1 MKGQIM
7 ENSWNLSKIIKN
19 NKEFDNLISECEKL
33 LNKLTKYKGKITKS
47 SKTLLEFLKLND
59 ELNRKYE
66 KLYVYSYLNYYS
78 DLTNSKFKGLTL
90 KVNNLG
96 EKISVG
102 LSFAQPELMECD
114 YDTIKSYISENETLE
129 EYSFALEKTYRYKPH
144 TLNESEENIISLATN
159 AMGLCDEAYSALN
172 DADIKLDSIKNEK
185 GKKVILNQSNY
196 SVYIKSKSSKVRKS
210 AFMSMYKYYENHINT
225 ISNLYLGDIKEHYF
239 VSNVRKFK
247 SPLEKSLFSD
257 NINVNLYNLLID
269 VVNENLPL
277 LHRYLSIKKKSLKL
291 KEMHLYDVY
300 AECVDVKEKSIS
312 FEKCLETIYNALK
325 PLGEDYLNDL
335 KKGIK
340 SGWIDVY
347 PRKGKRSGAY
357 SWGSYDT
364 MPYLSINYENNY
376 QSVDTLIHELGH
388 SMHSFYSNKCNS
400 YSDAS
405 YPIFL
410 AEIASTVNEMLLT
423 KYMLDTTKDKKLR
436 RKYIFELLE
445 SIRTTIFRQT
455 MFAEFERNI
464 YEKYSNGVSITALE
478 LNNSYYELN
487 KKYFGDEV
495 VIDEEIKYEWA
506 RIPHFY
512 TPFYVYKY
520 ATGLIVSLIISDKLL
535 NEKGFKDKY
544 IEFLSSGG
552 NDYPLNILK
561 KLGIDITKKSTMEN
575 AFKVF
580 REYLDMLE
588 KE

>member
-1 MKGQIM
+1 M

>member
-1 MKGQIM
+1 M

-19 NKEFDNLISECEKL
+19 NKEFDSLISECECL
-33 LNKLTKYKGKITKS
+33 LNKLIKYKGKITKS
-47 SKTLLEFLKLND
+47 SKSLLEFLKLND

-78 DLTNSKFKGLTL
+78 DLTNSKFKDLTL

-102 LSFAQPELMECD
+102 LSFVQPELMECE
-114 YDTIKSYISENETLE
+114 YDTIKSYISENEALE
-129 EYSFALEKTYRYKPH
+129 EYSFALEKTYRYKSH
-144 TLNESEENIISLATN
+144 TLGKSEENIISMATN

-257 NINVNLYNLLID
+257 NINVSLYNLLID
-269 VVNENLPL
+269 VVNENLL
-277 LHRYLSIKKKSLKL
+277 LLYRYLGIKKKALKL

-300 AECVDVKEKSIS
+300 AECVDVKEESIS

-325 PLGEDYLNDL
+325 PLGEEYLNDL

-455 MFAEFERNI
+455 MFAEFERDI
-464 YEKYSNGVSITALE
+464 YAKYNDGVSITGEE
-478 LNNSYYELN
+478 LCNTYYELN
-487 KKYFGDEV
+487 KKYFGKNIV
-495 VIDEEIKYEWA
+495 LDEEIKYEWA

-520 ATGLIVSLIISDKLL
+520 ATGLIVSLIISDKLVK
-535 NEKGFKDKY
+535 EEGFKDKY
-544 IEFLSSGG
+544 IKFLSSGG
-552 NDYPLNILK
+552 CDYPLNILK
-561 KLGIDITKKSTMEN
+561 KLGIDITKKETLEN
-575 AFKVF
+575 AFKIF
-580 REYLDMLE
+580 EEYLNILE

>member
-1 MKGQIM
+1 M

-19 NKEFDNLISECEKL
+19 NKEFDSLISECECL
-33 LNKLTKYKGKITKS
+33 LNKLIKYKGKITKS
-47 SKTLLEFLKLND
+47 SKSLLEFLKLND

-78 DLTNSKFKGLTL
+78 DLTNSKFKDLTL

-102 LSFAQPELMECD
+102 LSFVQPELMECE
-114 YDTIKSYISENETLE
+114 YDTIKSYISENEALE
-129 EYSFALEKTYRYKPH
+129 EYSFALEKTYRYKSH
-144 TLNESEENIISLATN
+144 TLGKSEENIISMATN

-257 NINVNLYNLLID
+257 NINVSLYNLLID
-269 VVNENLPL
+269 VVNENLL
-277 LHRYLSIKKKSLKL
+277 LLYRYLGIKKKALKL

-300 AECVDVKEKSIS
+300 AECVDVKEESIS

-325 PLGEDYLNDL
+325 PLGEEYLNDL

-455 MFAEFERNI
+455 MFAEFEKNI

-478 LNNSYYELN
+478 LNNSYLELN

>member
-1 MKGQIM
+1 M

-19 NKEFDNLISECEKL
+19 NKEFDSLISECECL
-33 LNKLTKYKGKITKS
+33 LNKLIKYKGKITKS
-47 SKTLLEFLKLND
+47 SKSLLEFLKLND

-78 DLTNSKFKGLTL
+78 DLTNSKFKDLTL

-102 LSFAQPELMECD
+102 LSFVQPELMECE
-114 YDTIKSYISENETLE
+114 YDTIKSYISENEALE
-129 EYSFALEKTYRYKPH
+129 EYSFALEKTYRYKSH
-144 TLNESEENIISLATN
+144 TLGKSEENIISMATN

-225 ISNLYLGDIKEHYF
+225 ISNLYLGDIKERYF

-257 NINVNLYNLLID
+257 NINVSLYNLLID
-269 VVNENLPL
+269 VVNENLL
-277 LHRYLSIKKKSLKL
+277 LLYRYLGIKKKALKL

-300 AECVDVKEKSIS
+300 AECVDVKEESIS

-325 PLGEDYLNDL
+325 PLGEEYLNDL

-455 MFAEFERNI
+455 MFAEFEKNI

-478 LNNSYYELN
+478 LNNSYLELN

>member
-1 MKGQIM
+1 M

-102 LSFAQPELMECD
+102 LSFVQPELMECE
-114 YDTIKSYISENETLE
+114 YDTIKSYISENEALE
-129 EYSFALEKTYRYKPH
+129 EYSFALEKTYRYKSH
-144 TLNESEENIISLATN
+144 TLGKSEENIISMATN
-159 AMGLCDEAYSALN
+159 AMGICDEAYSALN

-257 NINVNLYNLLID
+257 NINVSLYNLLID

-455 MFAEFERNI
+455 MFAEFEKNI

-478 LNNSYYELN
+478 LNNSYLELN

>member
-1 MKGQIM
+1 M

-19 NKEFDNLISECEKL
+19 NKEFDSLISECECL
-33 LNKLTKYKGKITKS
+33 LNKLIKYKGKITKS
-47 SKTLLEFLKLND
+47 SKSLLEFLKLND

-78 DLTNSKFKGLTL
+78 DLTNSKFKDLTL

-102 LSFAQPELMECD
+102 LSFVQPELMECE
-114 YDTIKSYISENETLE
+114 YDTIKSYISENEALE
-129 EYSFALEKTYRYKPH
+129 EYSFALEKTYRYKSH
-144 TLNESEENIISLATN
+144 TLGKSEENIISMATN
-159 AMGLCDEAYSALN
+159 AMGICDEAYSALN

-257 NINVNLYNLLID
+257 NINVSLYNLLID
-269 VVNENLPL
+269 VVNENLL
-277 LHRYLSIKKKSLKL
+277 LLYRYLGIKKKALKL

-300 AECVDVKEKSIS
+300 AECVDVKEESIS

-325 PLGEDYLNDL
+325 PLGEEYLNDL

-455 MFAEFERNI
+455 MFAEFEKNI

-478 LNNSYYELN
+478 LNNSYLELN